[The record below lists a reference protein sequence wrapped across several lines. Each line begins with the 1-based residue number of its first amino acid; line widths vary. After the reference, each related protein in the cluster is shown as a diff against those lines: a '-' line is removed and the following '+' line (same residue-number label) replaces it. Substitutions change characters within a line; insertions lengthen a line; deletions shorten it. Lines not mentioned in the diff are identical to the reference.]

1 MSNETLIIIINSC
14 LMGLL
19 VIDWIGFGIYK
30 IVKDKKRN
38 KEHKKNIEQKAKWKS
53 IIFSNQRDIETLER
67 IISNNENEI
76 RELRAIASQT
86 SDEKEKFDNYGR
98 AYHLTNENERMKKK
112 IEWLQA
118 QIGSLENRGAQ

>member
-67 IISNNENEI
+67 MISNNENEI

>member
-38 KEHKKNIEQKAKWKS
+38 KEHKKNIEQKTKWKS

-76 RELRAIASQT
+76 RELREIASQT

-118 QIGSLENRGAQ
+118 QIGSLENMGAQ